1 MSNLTSLEIIPIEK
15 KREMTNR
22 YINYTNKGKY
32 QFWIARRK
40 NLKASITELK
50 EAITFYPQEC
60 SNLVLAYNLM
70 NEELYKIEDR
80 LKGYKDASTSPTKLR
95 FATNKP
101 KNQD

>member
-1 MSNLTSLEIIPIEK
+1 MDNLTSLEIIPMEK
-15 KREMTNR
+15 KREITSR

-50 EAITFYPQEC
+50 EAISHYPREC
-60 SNLVLAYNLM
+60 SGLVLAYNLM
-70 NEELYKIEDR
+70 SEELYKIEDR
-80 LKGYKDASTSPTKLR
+80 LKGYKDASTSPTKVR